1 MKKITLLVPFLIT
14 YFFTFTLN
22 VALANNEIPDGSTIL
37 PLTFEDEFLA
47 EDEAFI
53 VRFDQ
58 QKNKLK
64 VSFKVAN
71 DYYLYRNQIKFE
83 GQQLTL
89 SPVELPIGVMHQDEF
104 FGAQQVY
111 KEDFS
116 FVLEIKQA
124 NQGASI
130 KVTYQG
136 CAAKGLCYPP
146 ITKTVMINKTT

>member
-1 MKKITLLVPFLIT
+1 MYLLMVCF
-14 YFFTFTLN
+14 FAFTFN
-22 VALANNEIPDGSTIL
+22 VALANNEISDESTIL
-37 PLTFEDEFLA
+37 SLTFEDEFLA
-47 EDEAFI
+47 EDEAFM

-58 QKNKLK
+58 QKNKLN

-71 DYYLYRNQIKFE
+71 DYYLYRSHIKFE
-83 GQQLTL
+83 GEKLTL
-89 SPVELPIGVMHQDEF
+89 SPIELPAGVMHQDEF

-116 FVLEIKQA
+116 FVLDIKQA

-136 CAAKGLCYPP
+136 CAAKGLCYQPT
-146 ITKTVMINKTT
+146 TKTVMINKTN